1 MYKSNKIKNIF
12 KFLALSISPLIIM
25 NNVNA
30 EVKVVTTIQPLHSLI
45 SNVMGN
51 KGKLDLILEGT
62 ASPHSFTLKP
72 SHAKMLENA
81 DAIFW
86 IDKDLE
92 SFLEKPLKSIPKKAK
107 VIHLMD
113 LSSLEIHKF
122 REKNIYG
129 GHDDHDDHDK
139 HGHKEDKHAKH
150 DDHDKHGHKEDKH
163 AKHDDHDKHGHKE
176 DKHAKHDDHD
186 KHGHGEGAFE
196 WAGLFELKAGT
207 YNWSFSKVDGGYA
220 DPAMKMV
227 IIETKDIHDS
237 EELAEKLLEA
247 KTSDNKSNGS
257 VLTAKDIS
265 YTLNFDESKNVTS
278 FKVEIKKDG
287 KYAFFTEHMPF
298 EFEANEHFFKDK
310 SGNDIEPIAQEPSE
324 GGGHHHGHAHAHGEF
339 DVHIWLDPN
348 NAKVIVKEVANEL
361 ASLDS
366 KNSNFY
372 KMNAK
377 KTVEKLDILIN
388 QIDKSINKKASFV
401 TFHDAYQYFEKR
413 FGVEALGALTINTDI
428 QPGAKQI
435 AEIKDL
441 VEDKNIKCIFSE
453 PQFNPKLINMIAKS
467 TGAKT
472 GILDP
477 LGSSYKPGKDL
488 YFNLINDLYENLNK
502 C

>member
-129 GHDDHDDHDK
+129 GHDDN
-139 HGHKEDKHAKH
+139 
-150 DDHDKHGHKEDKH
+150 
-163 AKHDDHDKHGHKE
+163 DDHDKHGHKE

-278 FKVEIKKDG
+278 FKVEIKKNG

-310 SGNDIEPIAQEPSE
+310 SANDIEPIAQEPSE

-388 QIDKSINKKASFV
+388 QIEKSINKKASFV

>member
-1 MYKSNKIKNIF
+1 MFKSNKINNFF
-12 KFLALSISPLIIM
+12 KYLILSIIPISFITG
-25 NNVNA
+25 VNA
-30 EVKVVTTIQPLHSLI
+30 EIKVVTTIQPLHSLI

-107 VIHLMD
+107 VVHLMD
-113 LSSLEIHKF
+113 ISGLEIHKF

-129 GHDDHDDHDK
+129 GHDDHDK
-139 HGHKEDKHAKH
+139 HGHKEDKH

-163 AKHDDHDKHGHKE
+163 DDHDK
-176 DKHAKHDDHD
+176 
-186 KHGHGEGAFE
+186 
-196 WAGLFELKAGT
+196 
-207 YNWSFSKVDGGYA
+207 
-220 DPAMKMV
+220 
-227 IIETKDIHDS
+227 
-237 EELAEKLLEA
+237 
-247 KTSDNKSNGS
+247 
-257 VLTAKDIS
+257 
-265 YTLNFDESKNVTS
+265 
-278 FKVEIKKDG
+278 
-287 KYAFFTEHMPF
+287 
-298 EFEANEHFFKDK
+298 
-310 SGNDIEPIAQEPSE
+310 
-324 GGGHHHGHAHAHGEF
+324 HGHAHAHGEF

-348 NAKVIVKEVANEL
+348 NAKVIVKEVANQL
-361 ASLDS
+361 ATLDS
-366 KNSNFY
+366 KNSDFY
-372 KMNAK
+372 KENSK
-377 KTVEKLDILIN
+377 KTINKLDNLIN
-388 QIDKSINKKASFV
+388 KIDKSINKKASFV

-435 AEIKDL
+435 EEIQHL

-467 TGAKT
+467 SGAKT
-472 GILDP
+472 GVLDP
-477 LGSSYKPGKDL
+477 HGSSYKPGNDL

>member
-129 GHDDHDDHDK
+129 GHDD
-139 HGHKEDKHAKH
+139 
-150 DDHDKHGHKEDKH
+150 
-163 AKHDDHDKHGHKE
+163 HDDHDKHGHKE

-441 VEDKNIKCIFSE
+441 VEDKKIKCIFSE
-453 PQFNPKLINMIAKS
+453 PQFNPKLINMIARS

>member
-1 MYKSNKIKNIF
+1 MFKSNKIKIF
-12 KFLALSISPLIIM
+12 FKYLILSIIPISFITG
-25 NNVNA
+25 VNA
-30 EVKVVTTIQPLHSLI
+30 EIKVVTTIQPLHSLI

-113 LSSLEIHKF
+113 ISGLEIHKF

-129 GHDDHDDHDK
+129 GHDDHDK
-139 HGHKEDKHAKH
+139 HGHKEDKH
-150 DDHDKHGHKEDKH
+150 DDHDK
-163 AKHDDHDKHGHKE
+163 
-176 DKHAKHDDHD
+176 
-186 KHGHGEGAFE
+186 
-196 WAGLFELKAGT
+196 
-207 YNWSFSKVDGGYA
+207 
-220 DPAMKMV
+220 
-227 IIETKDIHDS
+227 
-237 EELAEKLLEA
+237 
-247 KTSDNKSNGS
+247 
-257 VLTAKDIS
+257 
-265 YTLNFDESKNVTS
+265 
-278 FKVEIKKDG
+278 
-287 KYAFFTEHMPF
+287 
-298 EFEANEHFFKDK
+298 
-310 SGNDIEPIAQEPSE
+310 
-324 GGGHHHGHAHAHGEF
+324 HGHAHAHGEF

-348 NAKVIVKEVANEL
+348 NAKVIVKEVANQL
-361 ASLDS
+361 ATLDS
-366 KNSNFY
+366 KNSDFY
-372 KMNAK
+372 KENSK
-377 KTVEKLDILIN
+377 KTINKLDNLIN
-388 QIDKSINKKASFV
+388 KIDKSINKKASFV

-435 AEIKDL
+435 EEIQHL

-467 TGAKT
+467 SGAKT

-477 LGSSYKPGKDL
+477 LGSSYKPGNDL

>member
-150 DDHDKHGHKEDKH
+150 DDHDKHGH
-163 AKHDDHDKHGHKE
+163 
-176 DKHAKHDDHD
+176 
-186 KHGHGEGAFE
+186 GEGAFE

-227 IIETKDIHDS
+227 IIETKDIHDT

-247 KTSDNKSNGS
+247 KTSDNKNNGS

>member
-30 EVKVVTTIQPLHSLI
+30 EIKVVTTIQPLHSLI

-150 DDHDKHGHKEDKH
+150 DDHDKHGH
-163 AKHDDHDKHGHKE
+163 
-176 DKHAKHDDHD
+176 
-186 KHGHGEGAFE
+186 GEGTFE

-247 KTSDNKSNGS
+247 KSSDNKNNGN

-265 YTLNFDESKNVTS
+265 YTLNFDETKNVTS

-324 GGGHHHGHAHAHGEF
+324 GGGHHGHAHAHGEF

-366 KNSNFY
+366 KNSDFY

-377 KTVEKLDILIN
+377 KTIEKLDILIK

-413 FGVEALGALTINTDI
+413 FGIEALGALTINTDV

-435 AEIKDL
+435 AEIQDL
-441 VEDKNIKCIFSE
+441 VKDKNIKCIFSE

-467 TGAKT
+467 SGAET

>member
-129 GHDDHDDHDK
+129 GHDD
-139 HGHKEDKHAKH
+139 
-150 DDHDKHGHKEDKH
+150 
-163 AKHDDHDKHGHKE
+163 HDDHDKHGHKE

-348 NAKVIVKEVANEL
+348 NAKVIVKEGANEL

>member
-1 MYKSNKIKNIF
+1 MYKSNKIKNFF
-12 KFLALSISPLIIM
+12 KFFILSILPFIIM

-81 DAIFW
+81 DVIFW
-86 IDKDLE
+86 VDKDLE

-107 VIHLMD
+107 VVHLMD
-113 LSSLEIHKF
+113 ISGLEIHKF

-129 GHDDHDDHDK
+129 GHDDHDK
-139 HGHKEDKHAKH
+139 HGHKEDKH
-150 DDHDKHGHKEDKH
+150 DDHDK
-163 AKHDDHDKHGHKE
+163 
-176 DKHAKHDDHD
+176 
-186 KHGHGEGAFE
+186 
-196 WAGLFELKAGT
+196 
-207 YNWSFSKVDGGYA
+207 
-220 DPAMKMV
+220 
-227 IIETKDIHDS
+227 
-237 EELAEKLLEA
+237 
-247 KTSDNKSNGS
+247 
-257 VLTAKDIS
+257 
-265 YTLNFDESKNVTS
+265 
-278 FKVEIKKDG
+278 
-287 KYAFFTEHMPF
+287 
-298 EFEANEHFFKDK
+298 
-310 SGNDIEPIAQEPSE
+310 
-324 GGGHHHGHAHAHGEF
+324 HGHAHAHGEF

-348 NAKVIVKEVANEL
+348 NAKVIVKEVANQL
-361 ASLDS
+361 ATLDS
-366 KNSNFY
+366 KNSDFY
-372 KMNAK
+372 KENAK
-377 KTVEKLDILIN
+377 KTINKLDNLIN
-388 QIDKSINKKASFV
+388 KIDKSINKKASFV

-435 AEIKDL
+435 EEIQHL

-467 TGAKT
+467 SGAKT

-477 LGSSYKPGKDL
+477 LGSSYKPGNDL

>member
-163 AKHDDHDKHGHKE
+163 AKHDDHDKHGH
-176 DKHAKHDDHD
+176 
-186 KHGHGEGAFE
+186 GEGAFE

-257 VLTAKDIS
+257 VLTPKDIS
-265 YTLNFDESKNVTS
+265 YTLNFDVSKNVTS

-310 SGNDIEPIAQEPSE
+310 SGNNIEPIAQEPSE

>member
-1 MYKSNKIKNIF
+1 MFKSNKINNFF
-12 KFLALSISPLIIM
+12 KYLILSIIPISFITG
-25 NNVNA
+25 VNA
-30 EVKVVTTIQPLHSLI
+30 EIKVVTTIQPLHSLI

-107 VIHLMD
+107 VVHLMD
-113 LSSLEIHKF
+113 ISGLEIHKF

-129 GHDDHDDHDK
+129 GHDDHDK
-139 HGHKEDKHAKH
+139 HGHKEDKH

-163 AKHDDHDKHGHKE
+163 DDHDKHG
-176 DKHAKHDDHD
+176 
-186 KHGHGEGAFE
+186 
-196 WAGLFELKAGT
+196 
-207 YNWSFSKVDGGYA
+207 
-220 DPAMKMV
+220 
-227 IIETKDIHDS
+227 
-237 EELAEKLLEA
+237 
-247 KTSDNKSNGS
+247 
-257 VLTAKDIS
+257 
-265 YTLNFDESKNVTS
+265 
-278 FKVEIKKDG
+278 
-287 KYAFFTEHMPF
+287 
-298 EFEANEHFFKDK
+298 
-310 SGNDIEPIAQEPSE
+310 
-324 GGGHHHGHAHAHGEF
+324 HAHGEF

-348 NAKVIVKEVANEL
+348 NAKVIVKEVANQL
-361 ASLDS
+361 ATLDS
-366 KNSNFY
+366 KNSDFY
-372 KMNAK
+372 KKNAK
-377 KTVEKLDILIN
+377 KTLNKLDNLIN
-388 QIDKSINKKASFV
+388 KIDKSINKKASFV

-413 FGVEALGALTINTDI
+413 FGIEALGALTVNTDI

-435 AEIKDL
+435 EEIQHL

-467 TGAKT
+467 SGAKT

-477 LGSSYKPGKDL
+477 LGSSYKPGNDL

>member
-1 MYKSNKIKNIF
+1 MFKSNKIKIF
-12 KFLALSISPLIIM
+12 IKYLILSIIPISFITG
-25 NNVNA
+25 VNA
-30 EVKVVTTIQPLHSLI
+30 EIKVVTTIQPLHSLI

-81 DAIFW
+81 NVIFW

-107 VIHLMD
+107 VVHLID
-113 LSSLEIHKF
+113 ISGLEIHKF

-129 GHDDHDDHDK
+129 GHDDHDK
-139 HGHKEDKHAKH
+139 HGHKEDKH

-163 AKHDDHDKHGHKE
+163 DDHDKHGHKEDKHDDHDKHGHKE
-176 DKHAKHDDHD
+176 DKHDDHD
-186 KHGHGEGAFE
+186 KHG
-196 WAGLFELKAGT
+196 
-207 YNWSFSKVDGGYA
+207 
-220 DPAMKMV
+220 
-227 IIETKDIHDS
+227 
-237 EELAEKLLEA
+237 
-247 KTSDNKSNGS
+247 
-257 VLTAKDIS
+257 
-265 YTLNFDESKNVTS
+265 
-278 FKVEIKKDG
+278 
-287 KYAFFTEHMPF
+287 
-298 EFEANEHFFKDK
+298 
-310 SGNDIEPIAQEPSE
+310 
-324 GGGHHHGHAHAHGEF
+324 HAHGEF

-348 NAKVIVKEVANEL
+348 NAKVIVKEVVNQL
-361 ASLDS
+361 ATLDS
-366 KNSNFY
+366 KNSDFY
-372 KMNAK
+372 KKNAK
-377 KTVEKLDILIN
+377 KTLNKLDNLIN
-388 QIDKSINKKASFV
+388 KIDKSINKKASFV

-413 FGVEALGALTINTDI
+413 FGIEALGALTINTDI

-435 AEIKDL
+435 EEIQHL

-467 TGAKT
+467 SGAKT

-477 LGSSYKPGKDL
+477 LGSSYKHGNDL

>member
-1 MYKSNKIKNIF
+1 MFKSNKIKIF
-12 KFLALSISPLIIM
+12 FKYLILSIIPISFITG
-25 NNVNA
+25 VNA
-30 EVKVVTTIQPLHSLI
+30 EIKVVTTIQPLHSLI

-107 VIHLMD
+107 VVHLMD
-113 LSSLEIHKF
+113 ISGLEIHKF

-129 GHDDHDDHDK
+129 GHDDHDK
-139 HGHKEDKHAKH
+139 HGHKEDKH

-163 AKHDDHDKHGHKE
+163 DDHDK
-176 DKHAKHDDHD
+176 
-186 KHGHGEGAFE
+186 
-196 WAGLFELKAGT
+196 
-207 YNWSFSKVDGGYA
+207 
-220 DPAMKMV
+220 
-227 IIETKDIHDS
+227 
-237 EELAEKLLEA
+237 
-247 KTSDNKSNGS
+247 
-257 VLTAKDIS
+257 
-265 YTLNFDESKNVTS
+265 
-278 FKVEIKKDG
+278 
-287 KYAFFTEHMPF
+287 
-298 EFEANEHFFKDK
+298 
-310 SGNDIEPIAQEPSE
+310 
-324 GGGHHHGHAHAHGEF
+324 HGHAHAHGEF

-348 NAKVIVKEVANEL
+348 NAKVIVKEVANQL
-361 ASLDS
+361 ATLDS
-366 KNSNFY
+366 KNSDFY
-372 KMNAK
+372 KENSK
-377 KTVEKLDILIN
+377 KTINKLDNLIN
-388 QIDKSINKKASFV
+388 KIDKSINKKASFV

-435 AEIKDL
+435 EEIQHL

-467 TGAKT
+467 SGAKT
-472 GILDP
+472 GVLDP
-477 LGSSYKPGKDL
+477 HGSSYKPGNDL

>member
-150 DDHDKHGHKEDKH
+150 DDHDKHGH
-163 AKHDDHDKHGHKE
+163 
-176 DKHAKHDDHD
+176 
-186 KHGHGEGAFE
+186 GEGAFE

-257 VLTAKDIS
+257 VLTARDIS

-324 GGGHHHGHAHAHGEF
+324 GGGHHGHAHAHGEF

>member
-150 DDHDKHGHKEDKH
+150 DDHDKHGH
-163 AKHDDHDKHGHKE
+163 
-176 DKHAKHDDHD
+176 
-186 KHGHGEGAFE
+186 GEGAFE

-265 YTLNFDESKNVTS
+265 YTLNFDESKNVTR

>member
-1 MYKSNKIKNIF
+1 
-12 KFLALSISPLIIM
+12 M

-163 AKHDDHDKHGHKE
+163 AKHDDHDKHGH
-176 DKHAKHDDHD
+176 
-186 KHGHGEGAFE
+186 GEGAFE

-227 IIETKDIHDS
+227 IIETKDINVS

-257 VLTAKDIS
+257 VLT
-265 YTLNFDESKNVTS
+265 S
-278 FKVEIKKDG
+278 FEVEIKKDG

>member
-1 MYKSNKIKNIF
+1 MFKSNKIKNFF
-12 KFLALSISPLIIM
+12 KYLILSIIPISFITG
-25 NNVNA
+25 VNA
-30 EVKVVTTIQPLHSLI
+30 EIKVVTTIQPLHSLI
-45 SNVMGN
+45 SNVMGD

-107 VIHLMD
+107 VVHLMD
-113 LSSLEIHKF
+113 ISGLEIHKF

-129 GHDDHDDHDK
+129 GHDDHDK
-139 HGHKEDKHAKH
+139 HGHKEDKH
-150 DDHDKHGHKEDKH
+150 DDHDK
-163 AKHDDHDKHGHKE
+163 
-176 DKHAKHDDHD
+176 
-186 KHGHGEGAFE
+186 
-196 WAGLFELKAGT
+196 
-207 YNWSFSKVDGGYA
+207 
-220 DPAMKMV
+220 
-227 IIETKDIHDS
+227 
-237 EELAEKLLEA
+237 
-247 KTSDNKSNGS
+247 
-257 VLTAKDIS
+257 
-265 YTLNFDESKNVTS
+265 
-278 FKVEIKKDG
+278 
-287 KYAFFTEHMPF
+287 
-298 EFEANEHFFKDK
+298 
-310 SGNDIEPIAQEPSE
+310 
-324 GGGHHHGHAHAHGEF
+324 HGHAHAHGEF

-348 NAKVIVKEVANEL
+348 NAKVIVKEVANQL
-361 ASLDS
+361 ATLDS
-366 KNSNFY
+366 KNSDFY
-372 KMNAK
+372 KMNANN
-377 KTVEKLDILIN
+377 TVNKLDNLIN
-388 QIDKSINKKASFV
+388 KIDKSMNKKASFV

>member
-51 KGKLDLILEGT
+51 KGNLDLILEGT

-150 DDHDKHGHKEDKH
+150 DDHDKHGH
-163 AKHDDHDKHGHKE
+163 
-176 DKHAKHDDHD
+176 
-186 KHGHGEGAFE
+186 GEGAFE

-237 EELAEKLLEA
+237 EELAENLIEA

-265 YTLNFDESKNVTS
+265 YTLNFDESKNVTR
-278 FKVEIKKDG
+278 FKVEIKKNG

-377 KTVEKLDILIN
+377 KTLEKLDILIN

>member
-1 MYKSNKIKNIF
+1 MFKSNKIKIF
-12 KFLALSISPLIIM
+12 FKYLILSIIPISFITG
-25 NNVNA
+25 VNA
-30 EVKVVTTIQPLHSLI
+30 EIKVVTTIQPLHSLI

-81 DAIFW
+81 DAVFW

-107 VIHLMD
+107 VVHLMD
-113 LSSLEIHKF
+113 ISGLEIHKF

-129 GHDDHDDHDK
+129 GHDDHVHKKDKNDDHDK

-150 DDHDKHGHKEDKH
+150 DDHDK
-163 AKHDDHDKHGHKE
+163 
-176 DKHAKHDDHD
+176 
-186 KHGHGEGAFE
+186 
-196 WAGLFELKAGT
+196 
-207 YNWSFSKVDGGYA
+207 
-220 DPAMKMV
+220 
-227 IIETKDIHDS
+227 
-237 EELAEKLLEA
+237 
-247 KTSDNKSNGS
+247 
-257 VLTAKDIS
+257 
-265 YTLNFDESKNVTS
+265 
-278 FKVEIKKDG
+278 
-287 KYAFFTEHMPF
+287 
-298 EFEANEHFFKDK
+298 
-310 SGNDIEPIAQEPSE
+310 
-324 GGGHHHGHAHAHGEF
+324 HGHAHAHGEF

-348 NAKVIVKEVANEL
+348 NAKVIVKEVANQL
-361 ASLDS
+361 ATLDS
-366 KNSNFY
+366 KNSEFY
-372 KMNAK
+372 KMNADN
-377 KTVEKLDILIN
+377 TVDKLDNLIN
-388 QIDKSINKKASFV
+388 KIDKSINKKASFI

-435 AEIKDL
+435 EEIQHL

-467 TGAKT
+467 SGAKT

-477 LGSSYKPGKDL
+477 LGSSYKPGNDL
-488 YFNLINDLYENLNK
+488 YFNLINDLYQNLNK

>member
-1 MYKSNKIKNIF
+1 
-12 KFLALSISPLIIM
+12 
-25 NNVNA
+25 
-30 EVKVVTTIQPLHSLI
+30 
-45 SNVMGN
+45 
-51 KGKLDLILEGT
+51 
-62 ASPHSFTLKP
+62 
-72 SHAKMLENA
+72 
-81 DAIFW
+81 
-86 IDKDLE
+86 
-92 SFLEKPLKSIPKKAK
+92 
-107 VIHLMD
+107 
-113 LSSLEIHKF
+113 
-122 REKNIYG
+122 
-129 GHDDHDDHDK
+129 
-139 HGHKEDKHAKH
+139 
-150 DDHDKHGHKEDKH
+150 
-163 AKHDDHDKHGHKE
+163 
-176 DKHAKHDDHD
+176 
-186 KHGHGEGAFE
+186 
-196 WAGLFELKAGT
+196 
-207 YNWSFSKVDGGYA
+207 
-220 DPAMKMV
+220 MKMV

-247 KTSDNKSNGS
+247 KSSDNKNNGN

-265 YTLNFDESKNVTS
+265 YTLNFDETKNVTS

-324 GGGHHHGHAHAHGEF
+324 GGGHHGHAHAHGEF

-366 KNSNFY
+366 KNSDFY

-377 KTVEKLDILIN
+377 KTIEKLDILIK

-413 FGVEALGALTINTDI
+413 FGIEALGALTINTDV

-435 AEIKDL
+435 AEIQDL
-441 VEDKNIKCIFSE
+441 VKDKNIKCIFSE

-467 TGAKT
+467 SGAET

>member
-150 DDHDKHGHKEDKH
+150 DDHDKHGH
-163 AKHDDHDKHGHKE
+163 
-176 DKHAKHDDHD
+176 
-186 KHGHGEGAFE
+186 GEGAFE
-196 WAGLFELKAGT
+196 WAGLFELKTGT
-207 YNWSFSKVDGGYA
+207 YDWSFSKVDGGYA

-247 KTSDNKSNGS
+247 KSLS
-257 VLTAKDIS
+257 LI
-265 YTLNFDESKNVTS
+265 
-278 FKVEIKKDG
+278 
-287 KYAFFTEHMPF
+287 
-298 EFEANEHFFKDK
+298 
-310 SGNDIEPIAQEPSE
+310 
-324 GGGHHHGHAHAHGEF
+324 
-339 DVHIWLDPN
+339 HI
-348 NAKVIVKEVANEL
+348 
-361 ASLDS
+361 
-366 KNSNFY
+366 
-372 KMNAK
+372 
-377 KTVEKLDILIN
+377 
-388 QIDKSINKKASFV
+388 
-401 TFHDAYQYFEKR
+401 
-413 FGVEALGALTINTDI
+413 
-428 QPGAKQI
+428 
-435 AEIKDL
+435 
-441 VEDKNIKCIFSE
+441 
-453 PQFNPKLINMIAKS
+453 
-467 TGAKT
+467 
-472 GILDP
+472 
-477 LGSSYKPGKDL
+477 
-488 YFNLINDLYENLNK
+488 
-502 C
+502 

>member
-1 MYKSNKIKNIF
+1 MFKSNKIKNFF
-12 KFLALSISPLIIM
+12 KYLILSIIPISFITG
-25 NNVNA
+25 VNA
-30 EVKVVTTIQPLHSLI
+30 EIKVVTTIQPLHSLI

-107 VIHLMD
+107 VVHLMD
-113 LSSLEIHKF
+113 ISGLEIHKF

-129 GHDDHDDHDK
+129 GHDDHDK
-139 HGHKEDKHAKH
+139 HGHKEDKH

-163 AKHDDHDKHGHKE
+163 DDHDK
-176 DKHAKHDDHD
+176 
-186 KHGHGEGAFE
+186 
-196 WAGLFELKAGT
+196 
-207 YNWSFSKVDGGYA
+207 
-220 DPAMKMV
+220 
-227 IIETKDIHDS
+227 
-237 EELAEKLLEA
+237 
-247 KTSDNKSNGS
+247 
-257 VLTAKDIS
+257 
-265 YTLNFDESKNVTS
+265 
-278 FKVEIKKDG
+278 
-287 KYAFFTEHMPF
+287 
-298 EFEANEHFFKDK
+298 
-310 SGNDIEPIAQEPSE
+310 
-324 GGGHHHGHAHAHGEF
+324 HGHAHAHGEF

-348 NAKVIVKEVANEL
+348 NAKVIVKEVANQL
-361 ASLDS
+361 ATLDS
-366 KNSNFY
+366 KNSDFY
-372 KMNAK
+372 KENSK
-377 KTVEKLDILIN
+377 KTINKLDNLIN
-388 QIDKSINKKASFV
+388 KIDKSINKKASFV

-435 AEIKDL
+435 EEIQHL

-467 TGAKT
+467 SGAKT
-472 GILDP
+472 GVLDP
-477 LGSSYKPGKDL
+477 HGSSYKPGNDL

>member
-1 MYKSNKIKNIF
+1 MYKSNKIKNFF
-12 KFLALSISPLIIM
+12 KFFALSISPLIIV

-113 LSSLEIHKF
+113 LSNLEIHKF

-129 GHDDHDDHDK
+129 GHDD
-139 HGHKEDKHAKH
+139 
-150 DDHDKHGHKEDKH
+150 
-163 AKHDDHDKHGHKE
+163 HDDHDKHGHKE

>member
-30 EVKVVTTIQPLHSLI
+30 EIKVVTTIQPLHSLI

-150 DDHDKHGHKEDKH
+150 DDHDIHGH
-163 AKHDDHDKHGHKE
+163 A
-176 DKHAKHDDHD
+176 
-186 KHGHGEGAFE
+186 EGAFE

-310 SGNDIEPIAQEPSE
+310 SGNDIEPVAQEPSE

>member
-1 MYKSNKIKNIF
+1 MFKSNKIKIF
-12 KFLALSISPLIIM
+12 FKYLILSIIPISFITG
-25 NNVNA
+25 VNA
-30 EVKVVTTIQPLHSLI
+30 EIKVVTTIQPLHSLI

-129 GHDDHDDHDK
+129 GHDDHEDHDK

-150 DDHDKHGHKEDKH
+150 DDHDKHGHKDN
-163 AKHDDHDKHGHKE
+163 KHDDHDKHGHKE
-176 DKHAKHDDHD
+176 DKHAKNDDHD

-207 YNWSFSKVDGGYA
+207 YNWSFSKVDGSYA

-265 YTLNFDESKNVTS
+265 YTLNFNESKNVTS

-324 GGGHHHGHAHAHGEF
+324 GGGHHRGHAHSHGEF

-388 QIDKSINKKASFV
+388 QIDKSINKKSSFV

-453 PQFNPKLINMIAKS
+453 PQFNPKLIKMIAKS

>member
-150 DDHDKHGHKEDKH
+150 DDHDKHGH
-163 AKHDDHDKHGHKE
+163 
-176 DKHAKHDDHD
+176 
-186 KHGHGEGAFE
+186 GEGAFE

-247 KTSDNKSNGS
+247 KSSDNKSNGS

-265 YTLNFDESKNVTS
+265 YTLNFDESKNVTR

-324 GGGHHHGHAHAHGEF
+324 GGGHHGHAHAHGEF

-366 KNSNFY
+366 KNSDFY

>member
-1 MYKSNKIKNIF
+1 
-12 KFLALSISPLIIM
+12 M

-129 GHDDHDDHDK
+129 GHDD
-139 HGHKEDKHAKH
+139 H